1 MGSTIA
7 NRHNQSGSDFPSP
20 EQSGLLESEAEEME
34 RGEPVSGLLAFKA
47 LGIATAVV
55 CGSAGLGA
63 FVVAKLL
70 GVNDVRSTLL

>member
-1 MGSTIA
+1 MEEA
-7 NRHNQSGSDFPSP
+7 MP
-20 EQSGLLESEAEEME
+20 EMEEE
-34 RGEPVSGLLAFKA
+34 RGEPMSGFMAFKA

-70 GVNDVRSTLL
+70 GVDSVRPYPSLLPSRYHRYLSGSADK